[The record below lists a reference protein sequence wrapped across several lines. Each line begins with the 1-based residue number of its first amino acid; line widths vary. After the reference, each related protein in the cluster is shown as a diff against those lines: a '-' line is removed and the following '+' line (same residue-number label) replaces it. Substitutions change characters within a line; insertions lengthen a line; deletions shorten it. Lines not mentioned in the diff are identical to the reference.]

1 MSMFMSMSMLVL
13 SIASAAVVPDPSIAL
28 KGQSVEEAAGM
39 QQVAGGKARGPGAAR
54 SIVFIV
60 ADDLGFND
68 VSFHGSAQIPT
79 PALDEL
85 AATGLVLDNYHAQP
99 VCSPTRASIL
109 SGRHAI
115 HHGIYMPFGQGSAL
129 RLNLSY
135 TLLPRYLQRHGYA
148 THAVGKWHLGQNE
161 LAALPTARG
170 FDTHYGYW
178 AGAEDYVTCR
188 RSQPLTARL
197 PLFAAPYSPYSPPP
211 VTMTRLPTGPMARMT
226 WQTAPRLAS
235 PPTAPT
241 PPTSSHAAPCR
252 S

>member
-1 MSMFMSMSMLVL
+1 
-13 SIASAAVVPDPSIAL
+13 
-28 KGQSVEEAAGM
+28 M
-39 QQVAGGKARGPGAAR
+39 QQVAGGKARGTGAAR

-68 VSFHGSAQIPT
+68 VSFHGSTQIPT

-85 AATGLVLDNYHAQP
+85 AGTGLVLDNYHAQP

-161 LAALPTARG
+161 LAALPT
-170 FDTHYGYW
+170 
-178 AGAEDYVTCR
+178 V
-188 RSQPLTARL
+188 PLTL
-197 PLFAAPYSPYSPPP
+197 PLTLPLPL
-211 VTMTRLPTGPMARMT
+211 TRTRTLTLTLTLTHTLILPTD
-226 WQTAPRLAS
+226 Q
-235 PPTAPT
+235 
-241 PPTSSHAAPCR
+241 
-252 S
+252 

>member
-1 MSMFMSMSMLVL
+1 
-13 SIASAAVVPDPSIAL
+13 
-28 KGQSVEEAAGM
+28 M
-39 QQVAGGKARGPGAAR
+39 QQVAGGKARGLGAAC

-68 VSFHGSAQIPT
+68 ISFHGSAQIPT

-99 VCSPTRASIL
+99 VCSPTRASML